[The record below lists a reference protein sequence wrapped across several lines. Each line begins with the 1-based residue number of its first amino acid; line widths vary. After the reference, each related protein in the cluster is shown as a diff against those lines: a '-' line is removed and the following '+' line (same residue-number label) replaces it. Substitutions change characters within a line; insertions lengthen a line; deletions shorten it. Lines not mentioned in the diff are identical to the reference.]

1 LAAPEAVRDQRRQ
14 ARQGERRRRLL
25 ESAMRSFASRGY
37 HETSVD
43 HIVAGAR
50 TSKSAFYEFF
60 ESKEDC
66 IRQLLEQEGGR
77 LVAAV
82 LAAAE
87 TGEGWD
93 HRDRMRRGI
102 AAFVYACARDIGL
115 TRLLLVESVG
125 LAPSV
130 EEVRR
135 QIHGRFAAMVEEE
148 VRRAQEG
155 DPFYAAVDPE
165 VFARAVVG
173 AVNEATAHFV
183 EVAGSQ
189 STDAGRLVAGLNR
202 IFAP

>member
-1 LAAPEAVRDQRRQ
+1 VNSVLAPEVRDRR
-14 ARQGERRRRLL
+14 RDERRGRLIEAAL
-25 ESAMRSFASRGY
+25 RLFTARGF
-37 HETSVD
+37 HETSVED
-43 HIVAGAR
+43 IVSEAR

-60 ESKEDC
+60 QSKEDC
-66 IRQLLEQEGGR
+66 IRQLLESEGGR

-102 AAFVYACARDIGL
+102 AAFVSACAQDVRL

-125 LAPSV
+125 LAPAV
-130 EEVRR
+130 EDVRR
-135 QIHGRFAAMVEEE
+135 QIQSRFAAMVEEE

-165 VFARAVVG
+165 VFGRAVVG
-173 AVNEATAHFV
+173 AVNEAVAHFV
-183 EVAGSQ
+183 EVGGESA
-189 STDAGRLVAGLNR
+189 DAGRLMAGLNR

>member
-1 LAAPEAVRDQRRQ
+1 LLDSALRVFAA
-14 ARQGERRRRLL
+14 
-25 ESAMRSFASRGY
+25 RGY
-37 HETSVD
+37 HVSSVD
-43 HIVAGAR
+43 DVVSGAR

-60 ESKEDC
+60 DSKEEC
-66 IRQLLEQEGGR
+66 FRQLLEQEGGR

-87 TGEGWD
+87 TGEAWD

-102 AAFVYACARDIGL
+102 AAFVHACARDVRL

-125 LAPSV
+125 LAPAV

-135 QIHGRFAAMVEEE
+135 QIHGRFASMVEEE

-165 VFARAVVG
+165 VFAWAVVG

-183 EVAGSQ
+183 ELGGEEA
-189 STDAGRLVAGLNR
+189 DARRLVAGLCR
-202 IFAP
+202 VFAP

>member
-1 LAAPEAVRDQRRQ
+1 MAAEVRDRR
-14 ARQGERRRRLL
+14 RDERRGRLT
-25 ESAMRSFASRGY
+25 SAALRLFTARGF
-37 HETSVD
+37 HETSVED
-43 HIVAGAR
+43 IVSEAR

-60 ESKEDC
+60 QSKEDC
-66 IRQLLEQEGGR
+66 FRQLLEEEGGR
-77 LVAAV
+77 LVSAV

-102 AAFVYACARDIGL
+102 SAFVSACARDVRL

-130 EEVRR
+130 EDVRR
-135 QIHGRFAAMVEEE
+135 QIHGRFASMVEEE

-173 AVNEATAHFV
+173 AVNEAVSHFV
-183 EVAGSQ
+183 EVGGEEADS
-189 STDAGRLVAGLNR
+189 SRLVSGLIR